1 MCVFICTYSLLLQ
14 LNDEASSIIF
24 SGGNM
29 TFEGNNLSLV
39 CYHGINLRSKS
50 WVVFIMQEPG
60 VSFSTEAQQVISE
73 GMYLYVLCYA

>member
-1 MCVFICTYSLLLQ
+1 
-14 LNDEASSIIF
+14 
-24 SGGNM
+24 M

-73 GMYLYVLCYA
+73 GMYLYVVCYAQLDDYVELPSFYVWVDNYCSFLYAP

>member
-1 MCVFICTYSLLLQ
+1 
-14 LNDEASSIIF
+14 
-24 SGGNM
+24 M

-73 GMYLYVLCYA
+73 GIYLYVVCYA